1 MKVLHVTPELPRWP
15 GGSGGAT
22 RQFHLLRRLAE
33 LGHEVIVV
41 APATEAEREDRS
53 LERAGIRALL
63 YERPP
68 SRVAETLGTL
78 ARRPSLVPA
87 AARLPVLAWQVRV
100 FWQHLRP
107 LALAALR
114 DERPDVVLVEHDYA
128 ASWAADLPADIPKA
142 VTLENLSWRYYET
155 RARAASPARG
165 ALLRA
170 EAWRFARHDRRQLT
184 RFRLAIAMSDEDARC
199 VPEVADI
206 PVTVVAN
213 GVDTSALAALP
224 DSDARACV
232 LFTGTLAYPPNAEG
246 IVWFVE
252 RAWPAVRAQHPDARL
267 RIVGRDAPRAV
278 RALSE
283 RPGVEVVG
291 FVPDLRP
298 YFEEAT
304 VAIVPV
310 RSGGGTR
317 LKALEAMSSGRAL
330 VSTRLGVEGIA
341 VEPGRHV
348 LVEDDPEAFGAAVAL
363 LLGDRT
369 RRAELA
375 AAARRLVEERYD
387 WRVLGEQLASALE
400 RLSGRSEPGPVAH
413 PGEI

>member
-1 MKVLHVTPELPRWP
+1 VRILHVTPELPRWP
-15 GGSGGAT
+15 GGTGGAT
-22 RQFHLLRRLAE
+22 RQFHLLSRLVE
-33 LGHEVIVV
+33 LGHEVTVV

-53 LERAGIRALL
+53 LESAGIRALL
-63 YERPP
+63 YSRPP
-68 SRVAETLGTL
+68 SRVAETLSTL

-87 AARLPVLAWQVRV
+87 AARLPVLAWQVGV

-107 LALAALR
+107 LALDAIR

-128 ASWAADLPADIPKA
+128 ASWAAELPVDIPKA

-155 RARAASPARG
+155 RARAASAARG
-165 ALLRA
+165 APLRA
-170 EAWRFARHDRRQLT
+170 EAWRFARHDRRQLAH
-184 RFRLAIAMSDEDARC
+184 FGLAIAMSDADAAC
-199 VPEVADI
+199 VPEVSDI

-213 GVDTSALAALP
+213 GVDTRALAALP
-224 DSDARACV
+224 DSDAPASV

-283 RPGVEVVG
+283 RAGVEVVG

-330 VSTRLGVEGIA
+330 VSTRLGVEGI
-341 VEPGRHV
+341 EIDPGRHV
-348 LVEDDPEAFGAAVAL
+348 LVEDDPEAFGRAVAL
-363 LLGDRT
+363 LLGDRA
-369 RRAELA
+369 RRVELA

-400 RLSGRSEPGPVAH
+400 RLKGRSEPGPVAH
-413 PGEI
+413 PGEM